1 MENTPN
7 YVKEIYNSNLN
18 LWNSNEE
25 NFENNLTKKC
35 SNVRNRLKNFLSP
48 NPEISVVI
56 PARNEE
62 KYILM
67 TLESLANQ
75 VTSKKFEI
83 IVVINNNSNDDITPK
98 ICEMCGVKIINYNFY
113 SKKHKPISLAR
124 QLGLIQSQG
133 KLIFSTDA
141 DAILMPQW
149 IENLSNV
156 LNSDPDVG
164 YATSL
169 SYLYFWEDDEKVKAN
184 NYGRNN
190 MRKISNHLGASGM
203 GGNMAFRRDYAEKR
217 GGWNTK
223 VYPSEDTEMSIR
235 LTKLKGRKA
244 IMLDDKKSHA
254 WFSPRRVKEY
264 GTNSFILDFFT
275 SYSKIDGEHINVR

>member
-164 YATSL
+164 YVTSN
-169 SYLYFWEDDEKVKAN
+169 SRLYFWEENDKVRIN
-184 NYGRNN
+184 DIGRYNI
-190 MRKISNHLGASGM
+190 RKFSTHVGASGI
-203 GGNMAFRRDYAEKR
+203 GNNMAFRKEYAEKI

-223 VYPSEDTEMSIR
+223 FYPSEDTEIGIR

-244 IMLDDKKSHA
+244 VMLDNLQSST
-254 WFSPRRVKEY
+254 WISPRRVMEY
-264 GTNSFILDFFT
+264 GKNSFLLDFLT
-275 SYSKIDGEHINVR
+275 SYIKLSGEHINVR